1 MKTFYTYLII
11 ISSTITISTQV
22 HAQAMD
28 FQANDCNGNP
38 QHLFAD
44 LDAGQ
49 AVVLFYFM
57 SNCGTCPPPAQE
69 IQAMANKINQSCP
82 GMVKGYAYSYQN
94 STTCAYTASWVT
106 SNNLPL
112 YTPMA
117 GNGAE
122 QVAFYGGFGMPTVVL
137 VGGTN
142 HAILWST
149 QNFVTADTTAMRD
162 LILNMNCV
170 AGLNDLNNTQSSL
183 TVYPNPS
190 NDVVTLNFTNENE
203 SDFSYTINDLIGNIV
218 VSSNTESIEKGIIER
233 SVNTTSLASGN
244 YLLNI
249 SLNGSIETRKIS
261 IVH

>member
-1 MKTFYTYLII
+1 MKTIYAVLLISLI
-11 ISSTITISTQV
+11 SLSFSSTSF
-22 HAQAMD
+22 AQAMD

-49 AVVLFYFM
+49 AVVLFYYM
-57 SNCGTCPPPAQE
+57 PSCGTCPPPAQK
-69 IQAMANKINQSCP
+69 IQAMADKINQNCP

-94 STTCAYTASWVT
+94 STTCAYTAGWVT

-112 YTPMA
+112 YAPMD

-122 QVAFYGGFGMPTVVL
+122 QVAYYGGFGMPTVVL

-149 QNFVTADTTAMRD
+149 QNFVTADTATMRD
-162 LILNMNCV
+162 LILTMNCV
-170 AGLNDLNNTQSSL
+170 AGINDVTIIQNSL
-183 TVYPNPS
+183 DVYPNPS
-190 NDVVTLNFTNENE
+190 NDVLTLNFSNKNT
-203 SDFSYTINDLIGNIV
+203 SDISYSIQDLLGKTVFASNIE
-218 VSSNTESIEKGIIER
+218 TLDKGIIER
-233 SVNTTSLASGN
+233 TVNTGSLANGN
-244 YLLNI
+244 YLLNVSI
-249 SLNGSIETRKIS
+249 NGILETRKIA

>member
-1 MKTFYTYLII
+1 MKTIYSLLFISLISYSFSA
-11 ISSTITISTQV
+11 SSF
-22 HAQAMD
+22 AQAMD

-49 AVVLFYFM
+49 AVVLFFYM
-57 SNCGTCPPPAQE
+57 PSCGTCPPPAQK
-69 IQAMANKINQSCP
+69 IQAMADKINQNCP

-94 STTCAYTASWVT
+94 STTCNYTASWVT

-112 YTPMA
+112 YTPMG

-137 VGGTN
+137 LGGTN
-142 HAILWST
+142 HDILWST
-149 QNFVTADTTAMRD
+149 QNFVTSDTTAMRD

-170 AGLNDLNNTQSSL
+170 AGLNDLNNSQSSL

-190 NDVVTLNFTNENE
+190 NDAVTLNFTNENE
-203 SDFSYTINDLIGNIV
+203 SDFSYTINDLLGNIV
-218 VSSNTESIEKGIIER
+218 VSSNTESIKKGIIER
-233 SVNTTSLASGN
+233 SVNTTSLANGN

>member
-1 MKTFYTYLII
+1 MKTIYKFLLIF
-11 ISSTITISTQV
+11 SSVFTFSNQGI
-22 HAQAMD
+22 AQAMD
-28 FQANDCNGNP
+28 FNATDCNGNP

-49 AVVLFYFM
+49 AVVLFYYM
-57 SNCGTCPPPAQE
+57 ANCGTCPPPAQK
-69 IQAMANKINQSCP
+69 IQAMANKINQNCP

-94 STTCAYTASWVT
+94 STTCSYTASWVT

-112 YTPMA
+112 YVPMA
-117 GNGAE
+117 GDGAE

-137 VGGTN
+137 LGGPN
-142 HAILWST
+142 HDILWST

-170 AGLNDLNNTQSSL
+170 AGLSDLNNPQSSL

-190 NDVVTLNFTNENE
+190 NDILTLNFSNNNT
-203 SDFSYTINDLIGNIV
+203 SDISYSIQDLLGKTVFASNIE
-218 VSSNTESIEKGIIER
+218 TLDKGIIER
-233 SVNTTSLASGN
+233 TVNTGSLANGN
-244 YLLNI
+244 YLLNVTI
-249 SLNGSIETRKIS
+249 NGIIETRKIS

>member
-1 MKTFYTYLII
+1 MKTIYSLLFISLISFSFSA
-11 ISSTITISTQV
+11 SSF
-22 HAQAMD
+22 AQAMD

-49 AVVLFYFM
+49 AVVLFYYM
-57 SNCGTCPPPAQE
+57 PSCGTCPPPAQE
-69 IQAMANKINQSCP
+69 IQAMATKINQNCP

-94 STTCAYTASWVT
+94 STTCAYTAGWVT

-112 YTPMA
+112 YAPMD

-122 QVAFYGGFGMPTVVL
+122 QVAYYGGFGMPTVVL

-149 QNFVTADTTAMRD
+149 QNFVTADTTTMRD

-170 AGLNDLNNTQSSL
+170 AGINDIKTNQNSID
-183 TVYPNPS
+183 VYPNPS
-190 NDVVTLNFTNENE
+190 NDVLTLNFTNKNT
-203 SDFSYTINDLIGNIV
+203 SDFSYSIQDLLGKTVFVSNIE
-218 VSSNTESIEKGIIER
+218 TLEKGIVER
-233 SVNTTSLASGN
+233 TLNTASLANGN
-244 YLLNI
+244 YLLNVSI
-249 SLNGSIETRKIS
+249 NGILETRKIS